1 MKKSLCV
8 LLALGFGS
16 YLLADTKLDTKVISA
31 TGFDDSVANISQNM
45 LILTGDEIKERG
57 YKDLKEAL
65 SSLPNVSLSD
75 AGRGSSVDM
84 RGWGEKANSRVKVMV
99 DGVGIN
105 LVDTSHLPTPI
116 NTINIEDVEQIEVI
130 PGGGSVVY
138 GDKSSGGVINIITK
152 SSLSKEYANAYFK
165 VGSFSH
171 KSFGGGLGHKL
182 NDKLYAN
189 VNFNIINEKGYQW
202 ADINE
207 SVNANFGL
215 RYTPDDSQSLALNA
229 SIFESDTRGSS
240 ALDKK
245 QLDENRRQASSD
257 DLKKSPTRAIKK
269 DISLKYQNDINEHFM
284 VQITPFYSDFSVDN
298 GDFTNERK
306 GVHLR
311 GKASFGLSTTYL
323 GYELYHD
330 KSTRKD
336 INGYVKLKSNSVYAL
351 ESLNFEPFSVDFG
364 ARYQKINYEMNRFSP
379 ARTID
384 IPPFSMTIAEAKI
397 NANPS
402 NDELAANVVFGFD
415 INDENKVYAKVE
427 RGFAL
432 PEAYE
437 ITDKYKKPGDAG
449 AQYYLNNL
457 KKETY
462 MNYELGY
469 KGLIADQYASLTL
482 FYTDTKDEIFR
493 DMVGFEWKFYNIS
506 KTERYGAELAL
517 SQSLFDDRLELY
529 ENLGYISAK
538 AKEDSGKP
546 SNGAKKGEKIPQV
559 SPFNASLGFSWAMIN
574 ELKLRGDYNYHS
586 KTKWVFEKRFNSKF
600 DKSLND
606 RDAYGVLNLGI
617 TYLPTKN
624 LTLSFDARNVLG
636 EEYNVICNRNGA
648 CNPAPKQSFYAEFRY
663 KY

>member
-8 LLALGFGS
+8 LLALGFGG

-45 LILTGDEIKERG
+45 LILTGDEIRSRG

-65 SSLPNVSLSD
+65 NSLPNVSV
-75 AGRGSSVDM
+75 ATTGMGTSVDM

-105 LVDTSHLPTPI
+105 PVDTSHLATPI

-130 PGGGSVVY
+130 PGGGSVIY

-245 QLDENRRQASSD
+245 QLDENRRQASSK
-257 DLKKSPTRAIKK
+257 DLTKDVSRTNKK

-284 VQITPFYSDFSVDN
+284 VQITPFYSDFN
-298 GDFTNERK
+298 GNDGGFSNKRK

-311 GKASFGLSTTYL
+311 GKASFGVSTTYL

-330 KSTRKD
+330 KGERHD
-336 INGYVKLKSNSVYAL
+336 NMLGNHIAKLKSNSVYML
-351 ESLNFEPFSVDFG
+351 ENLSFDPFSVDFG
-364 ARYQKINYEMNRFSP
+364 ARYQKINYDMDRYSP
-379 ARTID
+379 ELKMGA
-384 IPPFSMTIAEAKI
+384 MTIPDAKL
-397 NANPS
+397 NTSSKQDDFAV
-402 NDELAANVVFGFD
+402 NVALGFD
-415 INDENKVYAKVE
+415 IDDSNKVYAKVE

-432 PEAYE
+432 PEAFE
-437 ITDKYKKPGDAG
+437 ITDKYKKPGDTK
-449 AQYYLNNL
+449 AQYHINDI

-469 KGLIADQYASLTL
+469 KGLIADQYASFTL

-493 DMVGFEWKFYNIS
+493 DMNGFPPTWKFYNIN

-517 SQSLFDDRLELY
+517 SQSLFDDSLELY
-529 ENLGYISAK
+529 ENIGYISAK
-538 AKEDSGKP
+538 AKEDSGTTT
-546 SNGAKKGEKIPQV
+546 NGAKKGEKIPQV

-574 ELKLRGDYNYHS
+574 ELKLRGDYNYYS
-586 KTKWVFEKRFNSKF
+586 KTKWKFEKEFTATN
-600 DKSLND
+600 KSLND
-606 RDAYGVLNLGI
+606 KDAYGVLNLGI

-624 LTLSFDARNVLG
+624 LTLSFDAKNVLG
-636 EEYNVICNRNGA
+636 EEYNVSCAKNGV